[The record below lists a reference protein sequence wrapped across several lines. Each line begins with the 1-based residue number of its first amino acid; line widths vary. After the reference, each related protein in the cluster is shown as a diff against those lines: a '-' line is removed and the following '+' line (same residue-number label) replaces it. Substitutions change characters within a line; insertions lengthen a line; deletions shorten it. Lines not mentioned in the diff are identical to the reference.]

1 MRGVSKVE
9 SVAEHSYRMAMM
21 ALTLHEASDATNL
34 DRMIKMCLVHDLA
47 EVLVGDITPFDG
59 IEKEKKKLLEKRAML
74 ALVQD
79 LPESKQAELLALFE
93 EYESQESD
101 EARFVKDLDR
111 LEMCLT
117 ALEYEEAEQ
126 IDLEEFFAS
135 VKDKF
140 RFDSVRVS
148 YEQCYQQHLKLQS
161 LLCTSSRP

>member
-1 MRGVSKVE
+1 
-9 SVAEHSYRMAMM
+9 
-21 ALTLHEASDATNL
+21 
-34 DRMIKMCLVHDLA
+34 
-47 EVLVGDITPFDG
+47 
-59 IEKEKKKLLEKRAML
+59 ML